1 MENINI
7 SKDRVFW
14 GIHAGHSGEVDSQ
27 FKDKKVIAIGWNE
40 IGDLSNTK
48 TRDDIKEL
56 YKKAYPDDGIGTV
69 AICAG
74 AIYRFVHEIKK
85 DDMIIFP
92 SRVSRAILI
101 GKIIGDYKYDKNGTY
116 FHTRNVEWLKT
127 FPRTKFSQ
135 GALYEIGAAMALFQV
150 RNNADEF
157 AAAIEN
163 ERYIFQSEE
172 IEEESIDLVADDIE
186 QQSRDFVLK
195 QINQKLKGHG
205 LAEFIGHLLNLMG
218 YNTKVSEPGPDRGID
233 IIAYKDDLGVN
244 PPRIIVQVKSSES
257 EINERMVSE
266 LYGKVSEK
274 EFGLFISLG
283 GFNKLAENF
292 SFGKH
297 NLRLI
302 DGYELV
308 DLIYKYYDRLDGKY
322 KGMIP
327 LKKVYIPESLSEK

>member
-1 MENINI
+1 MEKNTL
-7 SKDRVFW
+7 KDITFW
-14 GIHAGHSGEVDSQ
+14 GIHAGHSSEIDSQ
-27 FKDKKVIAIGWNE
+27 FKDKKVVAIGWNE
-40 IGDLSNTK
+40 MGDLSNTK
-48 TRDDIKEL
+48 TRDNIKEL
-56 YKKAYPDDGIGTV
+56 YKKTYPEDEMGTV

-74 AIYRFVHEIKK
+74 AIYRFVHEMKIG
-85 DDMIIFP
+85 DIIIFP
-92 SRVSRAILI
+92 SRISREILI
-101 GKIIGDYKYDKNGTY
+101 GKTVGNYKFDKNGVY

-135 GALYEIGAAMALFQV
+135 GALYEIGAAMTFFQV
-150 RNNADEF
+150 KNNADEF
-157 AAAIEN
+157 AAALEN
-163 ERYIFQSEE
+163 KEYIFRSEN
-172 IEEESIDLVADDIE
+172 IEEESINFVADDIE

-195 QINQKLKGHG
+195 QIEQKLKGHG
-205 LAEFIGHLLNLMG
+205 LSEFAGHLLNLMG

-244 PPRIIVQVKSSES
+244 PPRIIAQIKSSGG
-257 EINERMVSE
+257 EINEKAVSE

-292 SFGKH
+292 AFGKH

-308 DLIYKYYDRLDGKY
+308 DLIYKYYDKLDGKY